1 MGASYT
7 QPVDVTAPT
16 VVHLTPFPHAGDTRP
31 APGVPAFISR
41 LLPAYAAAGVPL
53 QRVVADRGSGRRP
66 PREYPSRGI
75 EVVRAY
81 RPGVRFGACVL
92 ALARAHGDVVHAQHE
107 VFLYGGPPAA
117 AQFPAVLRAGARG
130 RPSVVSIHGV
140 VDLTSVDRGFVAAN
154 GSGAPPALVRRML
167 RALVGASARAADH
180 VIVHE
185 DALGERLS
193 DQYGVPAE
201 RVSVIPLPVPDSVAI
216 TREDA
221 RRARGFTR
229 PTALFFGF
237 VTGYKGLPL
246 LLDAWARYRADGGD
260 GELVV
265 AGGRHPRLAGR
276 PAYEREYAAL
286 QQRAAGI
293 GGVRWD
299 GYAAEEDVPAYLAG
313 ADALVL
319 PYRDGLA
326 ASGPMSLALAYG
338 TPILASDVLA
348 ASAPDLAGVAPRE
361 VGPWAELLHAA
372 LHTDLG
378 EGLAA
383 AARRAGRER
392 SLEAVAQRTVTLYRE
407 LAA

>member
-1 MGASYT
+1 M
-7 QPVDVTAPT
+7 
-16 VVHLTPFPHAGDTRP
+16 VHLTPFPRAGDTRP
-31 APGVPAFISR
+31 APGVPAFVSR

-53 QRVVADRGSGRRP
+53 QRVVADRGRGRRP

-75 EVVRAY
+75 EVTRAY
-81 RPGVRFGACVL
+81 RPGVRFGGCAA
-92 ALARAHGDVVHAQHE
+92 ALARAHGDVIHAQHE
-107 VFLYGGPPAA
+107 VFLYGGPVAS
-117 AQFPAVLRAGARG
+117 AQFPAVLRVGARG

-140 VDLTSVDRGFVAAN
+140 VDLRSVDRGFVAAN

-167 RALVGASARAADH
+167 RALVGASARAADR

-185 DALGERLS
+185 AALGERLS

-201 RVSVIPLPVPDSVAI
+201 RISVIPLPVPAAVPI

-246 LLDAWARYRADGGD
+246 LLDAWSRYREDGGD
-260 GELVV
+260 GDLVV

-276 PAYEREYAAL
+276 NAYEREYTAL
-286 QQRAAGI
+286 QQRAAAI

-348 ASAPDLAGVAPRE
+348 ASAPDTAGVAPRE
-361 VGPWAELLHAA
+361 AAAWADLLHAA
-372 LHTDLG
+372 LHDGLG
-378 EGLAA
+378 ERLAA
-383 AARRAGRER
+383 ASRRAGAER
-392 SLEAVAQRTVTLYRE
+392 SLDSVAGRTVALYRE
-407 LAA
+407 LTA